1 MLSTPGKLPAP
12 CRSGASCELRR
23 TDDRMQVDH
32 QQARDAR
39 TRYLLGDEND
49 VAEHLGT
56 IDFPTKDQD
65 AVFVLYS
72 GTREIPTMYVI

>member
-1 MLSTPGKLPAP
+1 
-12 CRSGASCELRR
+12 
-23 TDDRMQVDH
+23 MQVDH